1 MKKVSKY
8 ILAILICILYCIS
21 ITTQTKAFNI
31 LEKIQEDKESIV
43 GAIANKQLR
52 ASGQIVLNASN
63 NLGEEKINLNW
74 TDSVAYPANYP
85 ISISLNGRGLEDNW
99 NTFNIGSFTIYEAC
113 QSKVDF
119 YYSYWGNEPRNGN
132 TTVEIWLIYTS
143 TTGQRSEI
151 RIIRQVQ
158 SSNKQD
164 FTFRDSF
171 YTNLGEGTYQV
182 QIRGNKPKWHG
193 MLNVRGYVNFSTSNT
208 RVTQYTVQ
216 QSKNSGGF
224 TNIAT
229 NYTNRSM
236 TLTAANGI
244 RDEGK
249 PTKPTGRVEAV
260 RGDRNS
266 VNVAIRSTDTGTS
279 FAYKVIGTKN
289 GVTST
294 SNTTEPIN
302 IITGLKGFSYI
313 IDQSPNTEPE
323 DVINYEVNV
332 QADKMADIGI
342 KLDKKYINSGYY
354 IHVKAIDKVGN
365 IGETLH
371 IPLNYE
377 EREFNLY
384 KTYQEIKDINDRGLA
399 GIEGWNY
406 INLDWDKLTVKTE
419 YQNPAIIVAVD
430 RSGSMTHGD
439 KIGKAKNAAKTFVT
453 NILGKLPQSQ
463 IGVIGFSNDSNVYIN
478 PTNNLQSILN
488 SINSINLWDR
498 TFTATGVNKAR
509 EMLRNINT
517 KNKVLVI
524 ITDGYPEDSWETSVA
539 MANARSEG
547 IKIITLSIEVNNS
560 TLINGSD
567 EHYLVSSGDN
577 SIYNTL
583 SQTIYNNIIDTVTPK
598 YNLFRKKE
606 GDTNYIQVT
615 NLITQNSYS
624 DKDAKDLSGPLKP
637 IGSMSLSQDKQ
648 SLNLKIWVEDVG
660 TSYEYYAEAIKGDT
674 GEIIY
679 SNNVVQEVKTGV
691 KGFAWTIDS
700 NSNTDPGSN
709 ISELP
714 ETFDK
719 SYIGKYIHIR
729 GIDYAGN
736 LGQVLHLMIDDGR
749 LIPEEELDQTKE
761 LFCVQHGQTIP
772 ALVDGRYLNAT
783 ITAGSG
789 EYKFTQTVEYPNTG
803 DVIGRRFV
811 EGTTNNIYGKEDII
825 TYSIGKYRTSLETP
839 TRKPGKE
846 GNANEKEAY
855 ILSYYGENDGIDSD
869 DQKAMYTTDVSSGN
883 ITWDWD
889 DTPNSKAMVAEANA
903 YEAYRKAGYNPQHYK
918 ESTDVYMSEDYEDLL
933 LGPLKLK
940 YEPKGIYVE
949 GSKRGEVYFA
959 KIIGAK
965 LYDQDGNVFAEKDIN
980 GNTVGSVQWEFVY
993 TTTGTK
999 RSEYLFSYDKYK
1011 FPVGDEEFY
1020 IKIKYSPEL
1029 DNITKI
1035 SKIEFTHEEMIAD
1048 AQYEILEGTY
1058 NKVTWTPNRIKNS
1071 DRDVLWCN
1079 EVEQGMTECIH
1090 GKTYS
1095 HIIGCYFY
1103 LTATVYDSYRDI
1115 PSQKLIEVDW
1125 AKRYYKYTQ
1134 QVVDPN
1140 TGIPDPTDPGGDDGD
1155 DDKDPT
1161 DPGGDDG
1168 DDDKDPT
1175 DPGGDDGDDDKDPTN
1190 PGGDDGDDDKDPTN
1204 PGGDDEDGDD
1214 DEWKLV
1220 MDFDGN
1226 VWDDGI
1232 EDRNNGIKETTEHG
1246 IEKILVKIYRVDK
1259 DGNKL
1264 GQTYETYTDPSGNY
1278 EFENIMRGMYYIEFE
1293 YDGQTYMTTKLLVS
1307 GNIQDYNVTYSGNK
1321 YHNNSMVL
1329 ETKNER
1335 QSFNNKFE
1343 EIAGNN
1349 SAYGSN
1355 GKIDLEYISENGKS
1369 DLQTLRDGYVK
1380 DEFKLYARSSAS
1392 NIYYPISKKI
1402 IINGEVYIKITD
1414 INDVNMGLAE
1424 RLQTDENLKV
1434 DVYEST
1440 FSIKDSVKSFIHSAR
1455 NIRDINSNR
1464 WIDEYVQYINKAD
1477 YDWRWDEGLSDIW
1490 ESPAESE
1497 LEAYVDYII
1506 VIRNSGEKDFVRI
1519 SELADYYDKS
1529 YEYSSQYRDFDLTSW
1544 AVIKEDDPTE
1554 DKPADLSEIIKVE
1567 WNENSKYEGVDN
1579 PYSDYYNKMYTNSLE
1594 QLQLKKG
1601 QYLELHIIFRVLK
1614 DENRNILLDQTGEG
1628 KKNLAEVNGYK
1639 TYYISDGSIAGLVD
1653 SDSKPGNLNPLND
1666 RSTFEDDEDRAP
1678 NYKLKID
1685 DSGNNSGEDGDGDD
1699 GTGGNHGDG
1708 EDNVNKDEDGNIFGY
1723 GNVIEGNVWEDLRT
1737 GEYVQQLINNQVVGD
1752 GIRQKEE
1759 PLVNNVKIDL
1769 IEMFENK
1776 ETGYKMERIVDSQ
1789 NTRLLLSL
1797 SNESKLDGGYRF
1809 DELPTGKYKVQ
1820 YTYGTEEQLNQDLK
1834 YNGQDFQGVKTDDI
1848 YKDSNTQ
1855 NNYDNV
1861 EIMLNIDVSNS
1872 MTGEKI
1878 DNVKQSSIKL
1888 IENLYERLPGI
1899 KIGVVQFRDEANILV
1914 SPSNDV
1920 EQVRQAIQNMSA
1932 SGETAI
1938 AQGIEKTIESYSDD
1952 IDKKIMII
1960 LTDGKETVDNNED
1973 VIRQIENAT
1982 DQNDIDLITLLTEES
1997 KQIFGTEEH
2006 PRRGELYLL
2015 SNNNNIED
2023 LITNTIYQELIELS
2037 IVKKDRSSGKDIPGD
2052 ENTPGTRIYNMN
2064 KYKVMGNENS
2074 EILNIERV
2082 SKLQGNEKIAA
2093 IKQIADTTYMV
2104 ALTDPIQIQA
2114 NNIGASKIEQI
2125 NLALRERPKVE
2136 LTLDSEIQTIKVTLS
2151 DGTVL
2156 IDTEKGV
2163 SKNVMGANKKGVPV
2177 SVYIDEEIMHGANIT
2192 IKYKIRI
2199 TNTGE
2204 IDRLSNYIDN
2214 GDDSTIPTRATIVYN
2229 YTNRNAL
2236 FKTDTDNDIWHE
2248 ITQEEAKNNINEQV
2262 LESIRDGN
2270 KKIYKT
2276 EELKTDLYP
2285 IGSIELQEEGENYIE
2300 VVSTMSK
2307 VISPQDT
2314 TETLSFDSMLEII
2327 QRYNEAG
2334 RRSYTSIPGNYVVGS
2349 GITEPDSTENSRVV
2363 ITKPLGANLSL
2374 KYICI
2379 ALAVLSLVLIIILVI
2394 KFKLDKSKKPIIYK

>member
-193 MLNVRGYVNFSTSNT
+193 MLNVVGYVNFSTSNT

-365 IGETLH
+365 VSETLH

-399 GIEGWNY
+399 GTEGWNY

-660 TSYEYYAEAIKGDT
+660 TSYEYYAEAIMGDT
-674 GEIIY
+674 GKIIY

-772 ALVDGRYLNAT
+772 ALIDGRYLNAT

-811 EGTTNNIYGKEDII
+811 EGTTNNIYGTEDII

-918 ESTDVYMSEDYEDLL
+918 KSTDVYMSEDYEDLL

-980 GNTVGSVQWEFVY
+980 GNTVGNVQWEFVY

>member
-1 MKKVSKY
+1 MRRISKY
-8 ILAILICILYCIS
+8 IFVFLVCMLYFVLAS
-21 ITTQTKAFNI
+21 SQTKAFN
-31 LEKIQEDKESIV
+31 LMDKIREDKESIV
-43 GAIANKQLR
+43 GIIANKQLR

-63 NLGEEKINLNW
+63 NLGEEKINLSW
-74 TDSVAYPANYP
+74 TDNVEYPVNYQVNL
-85 ISISLNGRGLEDNW
+85 SLNDKGLADGW
-99 NTFNIGSFTIYEAC
+99 GSYYVGNFTIYEAC
-113 QSKVDF
+113 QAKVDF

-143 TTGQRSEI
+143 TTGQKSEK
-151 RIIRQVQ
+151 RIISQVQ

-164 FTFRDSF
+164 FTFSDSF
-171 YTNLGEGTYQV
+171 YTYLDEGYYEV

-193 MLNVRGYVNFSTSNT
+193 MLNVRGYINFSTSNT
-208 RVTQYTVQ
+208 RVTQYTIQ
-216 QSKNSGGF
+216 QSKNKGEF
-224 TNIAT
+224 VNIAT
-229 NYTNRSM
+229 NYTDRNM
-236 TLTAANGI
+236 TLTAANGV
-244 RDEGK
+244 RDQGA
-249 PTKPTGRVEAV
+249 PTKPNGRLEAV

-266 VNVAIRSTDTGTS
+266 VNVKVNSTDTGTS
-279 FAYKVIGTKN
+279 FEYKVIGTKN
-289 GVTST
+289 GVTAT

-302 IITGLKGFSYI
+302 IITGLKGFSYV
-313 IDQSPNTEPE
+313 IDKNSNTEP
-323 DVINYEVNV
+323 DNQVDYEVNV
-332 QADKMADIGI
+332 QADKMAEIGI
-342 KLDKKYINSGYY
+342 KLDKKYVNTGYY
-354 IHVKAIDKVGN
+354 LHVKAIDKVGN
-365 IGETLH
+365 VSDILH
-371 IPLNYE
+371 IPLDFE
-377 EREFNLY
+377 ERELNLY
-384 KTYQEIKDINDRGLA
+384 KTYQETENINDRGLSETA
-399 GIEGWNY
+399 GWNY
-406 INLDWDKLTVKTE
+406 IDLDWDKLAVRTE
-419 YQNPAIIVAVD
+419 YQNPAIIVAID

-463 IGVIGFSNDSNVYIN
+463 IGVIGFSNDSNIYIN
-478 PTNNLQSILN
+478 PTNNLQEILN
-488 SINSINLWDR
+488 AINGIDLWDR

-509 EMLRNINT
+509 EMLKSINT

-524 ITDGYPEDSWETSVA
+524 ITDGKPEDSWEASLA

-547 IKIITLSIEVNNS
+547 INIITLSIEVNNS

-567 EHYLVSSGDN
+567 SHYLVSSGDN

-583 SQTIYNNIIDTVTPK
+583 SQTIYNNIIDSVTPK

-606 GDTNYIQVT
+606 GDLSYTQVT
-615 NLITQNSYS
+615 NEIVENAYS
-624 DKDAKDLSGPLKP
+624 DKDAKDLTGPLKP
-637 IGSMSLSQDKQ
+637 IGRMTLTKDKQ
-648 SLNLKIWVEDVG
+648 SLNFKVWVEDAG
-660 TSYEYYAEAIKGDT
+660 TSYDYYVEAIMGNT

-679 SNNVVQEVKTGV
+679 SNNVIQEVKTGV

-709 ISELP
+709 ITELP
-714 ETFDK
+714 ESFDK
-719 SYIGKYIHIR
+719 SYIGKYIHVR

-783 ITAGSG
+783 VKAGSG
-789 EYKFTQTVEYPNTG
+789 EYEFTQTVEYPNTG
-803 DVIGRRFV
+803 DIIGRRFV
-811 EGTTNNIYGKEDII
+811 EGTTNNIYGTEDII

-855 ILSYYGENDGIDSD
+855 ILSYYSENDGVDSD

-889 DTPNSKAMVAEANA
+889 DTPNSKALVAEANA
-903 YEAYRKAGYNPQHYK
+903 YESYRKARYNPEHKKK
-918 ESTDVYMSEDYEDLL
+918 ETNVYMSEDYSYLL

-940 YEPKGIYVE
+940 YEPKGISVN
-949 GSKRGEVYFA
+949 GSKRGDIYFS

-965 LYDQDGNVFAEKDIN
+965 LYDQDGNIFAEKDIN
-980 GNTVGSVQWEFVY
+980 GNTVGNVQWEFVY
-993 TTTGTK
+993 TNTGLK

-1020 IKIKYSPEL
+1020 IRIKYSTEL
-1029 DNITKI
+1029 NNVTEI

-1058 NKVTWTPNRIKNS
+1058 NKVAWTPNRIKSS

-1079 EVEQGMTECIH
+1079 EVEQGKTECIH
-1090 GKTYS
+1090 GKNYS

-1125 AKRYYKYTQ
+1125 AKRYYKYLQ
-1134 QVVDPN
+1134 QVIEAN
-1140 TGIPDPTDPGGDDGD
+1140 TGITDPGGDDGD

-1168 DDDKDPT
+1168 DDGKDPT
-1175 DPGGDDGDDDKDPTN
+1175 DPGGDDGDDGKDPTDPGGDN
-1190 PGGDDGDDDKDPTN
+1190 GDDGKDPTDPGGDDDK
-1204 PGGDDEDGDD
+1204 GS

-1232 EDRNNGIKETTEHG
+1232 EDNNNGIKETTEHG
-1246 IEKILVKIYRVDK
+1246 IEKVLVKIYRVDK
-1259 DGNKL
+1259 YGNRL
-1264 GQTYETYTDPSGNY
+1264 GQAYQTYTDSSGNY
-1278 EFENIMRGMYYIEFE
+1278 EFENIIRGVYDIEFE
-1293 YDGQTYMTTKLLVS
+1293 YDGQTYITTKLLVN
-1307 GNIQDYNVTYSGNK
+1307 GNIEDYNSSYSDNN
-1321 YHNNSMVL
+1321 YYNNSMVL
-1329 ETKNER
+1329 ETKQER
-1335 QSFNNKFE
+1335 QNFNNKFE

-1355 GKIDLEYISENGKS
+1355 GKIDLEYVSSNRKS

-1380 DEFKLYARSSAS
+1380 NEFKISARSSSA
-1392 NIYYPISKKI
+1392 NIYYPISEKI
-1402 IINGEVYIKITD
+1402 IINGEVYIKIID

-1440 FSIKDSVKSFIHSAR
+1440 FSIKDSIKSFIHSAR
-1455 NIRDINSNR
+1455 DIRDINSNR
-1464 WIDEYVQYINKAD
+1464 WVNEYIQYVNKAD
-1477 YDWRWDEGLSDIW
+1477 YNWRWDEDLGNIW
-1490 ESPAESE
+1490 ESPAECE

-1529 YEYSSQYRDFDLTSW
+1529 YEYSSKYRDFDLTSW
-1544 AVIKEDDPTE
+1544 AVLKEDDPTE
-1554 DKPADLSEIIKVE
+1554 SSPADLSQIIKVD
-1567 WNENSKYEGVDN
+1567 WNENSKYEGVNN

-1594 QLQLKKG
+1594 QLELKKG
-1601 QYLELHIIFRVLK
+1601 QYIELHIVFRVLK
-1614 DENRNILLDQTGEG
+1614 DDNRNILLDQTGEG
-1628 KKNLAEVNGYK
+1628 KKNLAEINGYK
-1639 TYYISDGSIAGLVD
+1639 TYYIKDGSIAGLVD

-1666 RSTFEDDEDRAP
+1666 TNTFEDDEDRAP
-1678 NYKLKID
+1678 NYKLLLD
-1685 DSGNNSGEDGDGDD
+1685 DSGNDSGDDEDGDD
-1699 GTGGNHGDG
+1699 GIGGNHGDG
-1708 EDNVNKDEDGNIFGY
+1708 EDNVNKDDEGNIVGY

-1737 GEYVQQLINNQVVGD
+1737 GEYVQQLINNQIVGD
-1752 GIRQKEE
+1752 GIRQQEE

-1776 ETGYKMERIVDSQ
+1776 TTGYKMERIVDSQ

-1797 SNESKLDGGYRF
+1797 SNDSKLDGGYRF

-1820 YTYGTEEQLNQDLK
+1820 FTYGTQEQLTQDLK
-1834 YNGQDFQGVKTDDI
+1834 YNGQDFQGIKTDDI

-1861 EIMLNIDVSNS
+1861 EIMLNMDVSNS

-1878 DNVKQSSIKL
+1878 DNVKKSSIKL
-1888 IENLYERLPGI
+1888 IENLYDRLPGI
-1899 KIGVVQFRDEANILV
+1899 KIGIVQFRNEANILV
-1914 SPSNDV
+1914 NPTNDSN
-1920 EQVRQAIQNMSA
+1920 QVIQAIQNMSA

-1938 AQGIEKTIESYSDD
+1938 AQGIEKTIEAYSDD
-1952 IDKKIMII
+1952 IDQKIMII
-1960 LTDGKETVDNNED
+1960 LTDGKETIDNNED
-1973 VIRQIENAT
+1973 VIRQIESAT
-1982 DQNDIDLITLLTEES
+1982 DKNNIDLITLLTEDS

-2006 PRRGELYLL
+2006 PRRGKLYLL
-2015 SNNNNIED
+2015 SSNNNIEN
-2023 LITNTIYQELIELS
+2023 LITNTIYQELLELS
-2037 IVKKDRSSGKDIPGD
+2037 IVKKDRSFGKDIQGD
-2052 ENTPGTRIYNMN
+2052 EDTPGTRIYNMN
-2064 KYKVMGNENS
+2064 KYKVMGIQNAEV
-2074 EILNIERV
+2074 LNIERV
-2082 SKLQGNEKIAA
+2082 SKLQGNDRIEA
-2093 IKQIADTTYMV
+2093 IKKIADTTYMTAITEPLQV
-2104 ALTDPIQIQA
+2104 QA
-2114 NNIGASKIEQI
+2114 NNVGISKIEQI
-2125 NLALRERPKVE
+2125 NLGIRERPKVE
-2136 LTLDSEIQTIKVTLS
+2136 LTFDSEIQTIKVTLS
-2151 DGTVL
+2151 DGTVI
-2156 IDTEKGV
+2156 IDTEKGL
-2163 SKNVMGANKKGVPV
+2163 SKNVMGTNKKGVPI
-2177 SVYIDEEIMHGANIT
+2177 SVYMDEEIMHGANII

-2204 IDRLSNYIDN
+2204 IDRLSNYIEN

-2229 YTNRNAL
+2229 YTNKNAL
-2236 FKTDTDNDIWHE
+2236 FKTDTDNDIWYE
-2248 ITQEEAKNNINEQV
+2248 ITQEEAKNNINSQV

-2276 EELKTDLYP
+2276 EKLNVELYP
-2285 IGSIELQEEGENYIE
+2285 IGSVELQSGENNYIE
-2300 VVSTMSK
+2300 VVSTISK

-2314 TETLSFDSMLEII
+2314 TETLSFDSMMEII

-2349 GITEPDSTENSRVV
+2349 GITEPDSTENSRVI

-2379 ALAVLSLVLIIILVI
+2379 ALAVLSILLIIILVI
-2394 KFKLDKSKKPIIYK
+2394 KLKLDNNKKQIIYK

>member
-193 MLNVRGYVNFSTSNT
+193 MLNVVGYVNFSTSNT

>member
-1 MKKVSKY
+1 MKKISKY
-8 ILAILICILYCIS
+8 ILALLICILYCLS
-21 ITTQTKAFNI
+21 ITTQVKAFNLI
-31 LEKIQEDKESIV
+31 EKIQEEKESIV

-74 TDSVAYPANYP
+74 SDSVAYPANYP
-85 ISISLNGRGLEDNW
+85 VNLSLNGKGLADGW
-99 NTFNIGSFTIYEAC
+99 GSYYVGSFNIYEAC

-119 YYSYWGNEPRNGN
+119 YYSYWGNEPRRGN

-143 TTGQRSEI
+143 PTGQRSEI

-171 YTNLGEGTYQV
+171 YRYLDVGQYVV

-216 QSKNSGGF
+216 QSKNSSGF
-224 TNIAT
+224 VNIAT

-244 RDEGK
+244 RDQGT
-249 PTKPTGRVEAV
+249 PTKPNGRVEAV
-260 RGDRNS
+260 RGDKNS

-289 GVTST
+289 GVTAT
-294 SNTTEPIN
+294 SNTTAPIN
-302 IITGLKGFSYI
+302 IITGLKGFSYV
-313 IDQSPNTEPE
+313 IDKNSNTEPE
-323 DVINYEVNV
+323 NVVNYGVSV
-332 QADKMADIGI
+332 QADKMSEIGI
-342 KLDKKYINSGYY
+342 KLDKKYINNGYY
-354 IHVKAIDKVGN
+354 LHVKSIDKVGN
-365 IGETLH
+365 ISETTH

-384 KTYQEIKDINDRGLA
+384 KTYQVAKDINDRGLA
-399 GIEGWNY
+399 ETAGWNY
-406 INLDWDKLTVKTE
+406 IDLDWDKLAVRTE

-439 KIGKAKNAAKTFVT
+439 KIGKAKNAAKAFVT
-453 NILGKLPQSQ
+453 NILGKLPQSH
-463 IGVIGFSNDSNVYIN
+463 IGVIGFSNDANVYIN
-478 PTNNLQSILN
+478 PTNNLQAIVN
-488 SINSINLWDR
+488 AINGIDLWDR

-509 EMLRNINT
+509 EMLRSMNT

-524 ITDGYPEDSWETSVA
+524 ITDGYPEDSWEASVA

-567 EHYLVSSGDN
+567 SHYLVSSGDN

-583 SQTIYNNIIDTVTPK
+583 SQTIYNDIMDTVTPK
-598 YNLFRKKE
+598 YNLYRKKE
-606 GDTNYIQVT
+606 GDANYIQVT
-615 NLITQNSYS
+615 NLITQNLYS

-637 IGSMSLSQDKQ
+637 IGSMSFNQDKQ
-648 SLNLKIWVEDVG
+648 SLNLKIWVEDIG
-660 TSYEYYAEAIKGDT
+660 TSYEYYLEAIMGDT

-700 NSNTDPGSN
+700 NSNTDPGGT
-709 ISELP
+709 ITELP
-714 ETFDK
+714 ESFDK
-719 SYIGKYIHIR
+719 SYIGQYIHIR

-772 ALVDGRYLNAT
+772 ALVDERYLNAT
-783 ITAGSG
+783 VKAGSG
-789 EYKFTQTVEYPNTG
+789 EYEFTQTVEYPNTG
-803 DVIGRRFV
+803 DIIGRRFV
-811 EGTTNNIYGKEDII
+811 EGTTNNIYGTEDII

-855 ILSYYGENDGIDSD
+855 ILSYYGENDGVDSD
-869 DQKAMYTTDVSSGN
+869 DQKAMYSTDVSSGN

-889 DTPNSKAMVAEANA
+889 DTPNSKAMVVEASA
-903 YEAYRKAGYNPQHYK
+903 YEAYRKAGYNPEHYK
-918 ESTDVYMSEDYEDLL
+918 KSTNVYMSEDYETLL

-940 YEPKGIYVE
+940 YEPKGISVE

-959 KIIGAK
+959 KIIGAR
-965 LYDQDGNVFAEKDIN
+965 LYDQNGNVFAEKDIN
-980 GNTVGSVQWEFVY
+980 GNTIGNVQWEFVY
-993 TTTGTK
+993 TTKGEK
-999 RSEYLFSYDKYK
+999 RNEYLFSYDKYK

-1020 IKIKYSPEL
+1020 IKIKYSSEL
-1029 DNITKI
+1029 DSVTKI

-1079 EVEQGMTECIH
+1079 EVEQGKAECIH

-1115 PSQKLIEVDW
+1115 PSQKLIDVDW

-1140 TGIPDPTDPGGDDGD
+1140 TGIPDPTDPGGDDDDDGNKPGD
-1155 DDKDPT
+1155 DD
-1161 DPGGDDG
+1161 GGS
-1168 DDDKDPT
+1168 
-1175 DPGGDDGDDDKDPTN
+1175 
-1190 PGGDDGDDDKDPTN
+1190 
-1204 PGGDDEDGDD
+1204 

-1220 MDFDGN
+1220 MDFSGN

-1232 EDRNNGIKETTEHG
+1232 EDRNNGIKETSEHG
-1246 IEKILVKIYRVDK
+1246 LEKILVKIYRVDK
-1259 DGNKL
+1259 DGNRL
-1264 GQTYETYTDPSGNY
+1264 GQTYETYTDTSGNY
-1278 EFENIMRGMYYIEFE
+1278 KFENIMRGMYYIEFE

-1307 GNIQDYNVTYSGNK
+1307 GNIQDYNVTYSGSK
-1321 YHNNSMVL
+1321 YHDNSMVL

-1392 NIYYPISKKI
+1392 DIYYPISKRI

-1440 FSIKDSVKSFIHSAR
+1440 FSIKDTRQSFIHSAR
-1455 NIRDINSNR
+1455 DIRDINSNR
-1464 WIDEYVQYINKAD
+1464 WVDEYVQYVNRAD
-1477 YDWRWDEGLSDIW
+1477 YNWRWDEGLKDIW
-1490 ESPAESE
+1490 ESPEKSE

-1554 DKPADLSEIIKVE
+1554 DKPADSSEIIKVE

-1601 QYLELHIIFRVLK
+1601 QYIELHIIFRVLK

-1628 KKNLAEVNGYK
+1628 KKNLTEVNGYK

-1678 NYKLKID
+1678 NYKLKLD
-1685 DSGNNSGEDGDGDD
+1685 GSDGNDSGEDGDGDD
-1699 GTGGNHGDG
+1699 GIGGNHGDG
-1708 EDNVNKDEDGNIFGY
+1708 EDNVNKDEDGNIVGY

-1737 GEYVQQLINNQVVGD
+1737 GEYVQELINNQVVGD
-1752 GIRQKEE
+1752 GLRQKDE
-1759 PLVNNVKIDL
+1759 PLINNIKIDL

-1776 ETGYKMERIVDSQ
+1776 ETGYKMERIADTQ
-1789 NTRLLLSL
+1789 TTRLVLSL
-1797 SNESKLDGGYRF
+1797 SNETKLDGGYRF

-1820 YTYGTEEQLNQDLK
+1820 FTYGTEEQLTQNLK

-1848 YKDSNTQ
+1848 YKDSNTK

-1861 EIMLNIDVSNS
+1861 EIMLNMDVSNS

-1888 IENLYERLPGI
+1888 IENLYNRLPGI

-1914 SPSNDV
+1914 NPTNDSQ
-1920 EQVRQAIQNMSA
+1920 QVIQAIQNMSA

-1938 AQGIEKTIESYSDD
+1938 SKGIEKTIESYSDD

-1973 VIRQIENAT
+1973 VIRQIESAT
-1982 DQNDIDLITLLTEES
+1982 DKKDIDLITLLTEES

-2015 SNNNNIED
+2015 SNDNNIED
-2023 LITNTIYQELIELS
+2023 LITNTIYQELLELS
-2037 IVKKDRSSGKDIPGD
+2037 IVKKDRSFGKDVQGD

-2064 KYKVMGNENS
+2064 LYKVMGIENA
-2074 EILNIERV
+2074 ETLNIERV
-2082 SKLQGNEKIAA
+2082 SKLQGNDRIAA

-2104 ALTDPIQIQA
+2104 ALTEPLQIQA

-2125 NLALRERPKVE
+2125 NLALRERPRVE
-2136 LTLDSEIQTIKVTLS
+2136 LTLESEIQTIKVTLS

-2156 IDTEKGV
+2156 IDTQKGV

-2177 SVYIDEEIMHGANIT
+2177 SIYMDEEIMHGANIT
-2192 IKYKIRI
+2192 IEYKIRI

-2229 YTNRNAL
+2229 YTNKNAL
-2236 FKTDTDNDIWHE
+2236 FKTDTGNEFWYE

-2262 LESIRDGN
+2262 LESIKDGD
-2270 KKIYKT
+2270 KKIYR
-2276 EELKTDLYP
+2276 TDGLDVELYP
-2285 IGSIELQEEGENYIE
+2285 ANSIELQEGGKNYIE
-2300 VVSTMSK
+2300 VISVMSK

-2314 TETLSFDSMLEII
+2314 TETLSFDSMMEII

-2334 RRSYTSIPGNYVVGS
+2334 RRSYTSIPGNYIVGS

-2379 ALAVLSLVLIIILVI
+2379 ALAVLSIVLIIILVI
-2394 KFKLDKSKKPIIYK
+2394 KFKLDNNKKPIIYK